1 MAGVNFAAVKASI
14 TCAEFAARELKT
26 HGKRAQCPFHGGT
39 HFNLAFNRD
48 GTCHCF
54 RCNQTGDVIQLAAA
68 TWNVDQLTAAR
79 QLAGELGLDTGDAGG
94 NWREQRERRQRE
106 RQEREQERQAAARA
120 WAAAC
125 EQLRQLEQAAAR
137 FTVADAERAETWR
150 TLRQLADARTKVD
163 LMWCEGVR

>member
-1 MAGVNFAAVKASI
+1 MAGIDFQAIKASI
-14 TCAEFAARELKT
+14 SCEDFAREWLET
-26 HGKRAQCPFHGGT
+26 RGKRAKCPFHGGE
-39 HFNLAFNRD
+39 HYNLAFNRD
-48 GTCHCF
+48 GGCYCFVCH
-54 RCNQTGDVIQLAAA
+54 QAGDVVQLAAA
-68 TWNVDQLTAAR
+68 VWGCDQLTAAR

-125 EQLRQLEQAAAR
+125 DQLRQLEQAAAR

-150 TLRQLADARTKVD
+150 TLRQLADVQTKVD